1 SKANIFKLGYCV
13 YQYQYL
19 YENCA
24 AYDTCTGGP
33 YLQAGRCGTGTSC
46 DSNTHCTVGGTYKTC
61 CEYKNGRFTG
71 KLSGNCV
78 GGCPQPKGWGT
89 RRPGFSLE
97 VQPKGCGTGAALNGH
112 NLGNILL
119 TALTQ
124 ISGGSLPRAI
134 EVASRVLSIRGR
146 ILPVSLDSTILC
158 AELDDGTVIE
168 GESAIPKRLNRQPI
182 RRIYLRRREG
192 DEHLPCRAYQEAVR
206 AILEAEAIIIGPGS
220 LYTSVMPNLALP
232 EIVEALRRSRA
243 LKIYVCNVMAEPGE
257 TDGYSVS
264 DHVQA
269 LLDHAPIQ
277 LDYVV
282 VNDGIASDELI
293 RQYVR
298 EELLE
303 QFHRIKAQAEEAVS
317 ALDGPECSLAELTR
331 IADQIAEL
339 SGEMSKIIDPAR
351 VQVLYKEEVDAPRLR
366 GIKVIREDL
375 ITEVEIS
382 EERGGKVVRK
392 RVIRH
397 DPLKLAQVLAHT
409 LAEG

>member
-1 SKANIFKLGYCV
+1 MGSARRLACI
-13 YQYQYL
+13 
-19 YENCA
+19 
-24 AYDTCTGGP
+24 GG
-33 YLQAGRCGTGTSC
+33 GTGLSTLLRGLKEYVSQGLSMHEVIDL
-46 DSNTHCTVGGTYKTC
+46 DSLTAIVSVADDGGSSGRLIEEFGILPPGDIRNCMVALANESELMTRLFRFRFKS
-61 CEYKNGRFTG
+61 NG
-71 KLSGNCV
+71 
-78 GGCPQPKGWGT
+78 
-89 RRPGFSLE
+89 
-97 VQPKGCGTGAALNGH
+97 ALNGH

-192 DEHLPCRAYQEAVR
+192 DEHLPCRAYQEAVQ